1 MGLQMPIWSELRA
14 ESFQDAVLVN
24 STLTPALPPG
34 EVHLWRARL
43 DRQTDALADF
53 SRILSPGERERAAR
67 LRHTVD
73 RDHFVLRRGVLR
85 AILSLY
91 LAVAPSKVQF
101 AYGRYDKPF
110 LASGFHQRRLSF
122 NLAHRRGI
130 ALYAVTSQGAVGVD
144 IEYVE
149 LQSDLEGVTTSS
161 FSERELD
168 VLRMVPEG
176 ERLLAFFTG
185 WTRKEAFLKALGE
198 GLTRPLSQVE
208 VYLSSNTTDVRVSE
222 GLGARGRFWKVATVV
237 PVPGYVGAVAAEG
250 GDWRIKWLDWQ
261 APEPG
266 HTGHPSS

>member
-1 MGLQMPIWSELRA
+1 LNTA
-14 ESFQDAVLVN
+14 EWFQDAVKAN
-24 STLTPALPPG
+24 STMTPPLPPG

-43 DRQTDALADF
+43 DQQADSLAELTT
-53 SRILSPGERERAAR
+53 ILSPGERERAAR

-73 RDHFVLRRGVLR
+73 RDRFVLRRGVLR

-91 LAVAPSKVQF
+91 LAVAPSKVRF
-101 AYGRYDKPF
+101 AYGRNDKPF
-110 LASGFHQRRLSF
+110 LARGSHDRQLSF

-130 ALYAVTSQGAVGVD
+130 ALYAVTSLGAVGVD
-144 IEYVE
+144 IECVE
-149 LQSDLEGVTTSS
+149 PLADLEGVTTSS

-168 VLRMVPEG
+168 VLRMVPES

-198 GLTRPLSQVE
+198 GLTRPPNQVE
-208 VYLSSNTTDVRVSE
+208 VYLDSSNTTEVRVIE
-222 GLGARGRFWKVATVV
+222 CLGARGRFWRVDTVV

-261 APEPG
+261 APEPR
-266 HTGHPSS
+266 HAGHPSSE

>member
-1 MGLQMPIWSELRA
+1 
-14 ESFQDAVLVN
+14 
-24 STLTPALPPG
+24 LTPPLAPG
-34 EVHLWRARL
+34 DVHLWCARL
-43 DRQTDALADF
+43 DQQADSLAEF
-53 SRILSPGERERAAR
+53 TTTLSPGERERAKR
-67 LRHTVD
+67 LLHTVD
-73 RDHFVLRRGVLR
+73 RDRFVLRRGILR

-91 LAVAPSKVQF
+91 LDVAPSKVRL

-110 LASGFHQRRLSF
+110 LARGSHDRRLSF

-130 ALYAVTSQGAVGVD
+130 ALYAVTSEGGVGVD

-149 LQSDLEGVTTSS
+149 LLADLEGLTTTY

-168 VLRMVPEG
+168 GLRVVPES

-198 GLTRPLSQVE
+198 GLTRPPNQVE
-208 VYLSSNTTDVRVSE
+208 VYLDSPNTTEVRVIE
-222 GLGARGRFWKVATVV
+222 GPGAKGRFWRVDTIV

-261 APEPG
+261 APAPG
-266 HTGHPSS
+266 HAGHPSSE